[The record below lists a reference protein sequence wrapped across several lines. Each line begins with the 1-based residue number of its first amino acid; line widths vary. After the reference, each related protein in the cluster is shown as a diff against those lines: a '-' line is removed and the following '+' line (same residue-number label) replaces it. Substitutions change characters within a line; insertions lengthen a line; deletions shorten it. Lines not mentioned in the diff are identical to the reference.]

1 MRNKRS
7 EIERRLR
14 VMAKAK
20 VAMVLGLYEWP
31 DGRSPILPN
40 GAPRVSNRELLRL
53 ADYSPRYKSPE
64 KTLFSDPYFITAY
77 KTEMARRESKSNA
90 LVAYDP
96 NRVCHIRDL
105 IWEELE
111 TRLTTE
117 PESFTRSELLQF
129 GVKYEELTRVY
140 APGAT
145 DPKTP
150 DKMQQFN
157 AFISRTVTVMNE
169 TEKQDFVATAAGA
182 AEDRIAQLN
191 KLIDESNAVEEDAD
205 DLDVIDATVCA
216 E

>member
-1 MRNKRS
+1 
-7 EIERRLR
+7 
-14 VMAKAK
+14 MAKAK
-20 VAMVLGLYEWP
+20 VEMVLGLYKWP

-40 GAPRVSNRELLRL
+40 GSPRVSNRELLRV
-53 ADYSPRYKSPE
+53 AGYSPRYKSPD
-64 KTLFSDPYFITAY
+64 KTLFADPYFVQAY
-77 KTEMARRESKSNA
+77 KTEMARRERKSNA

-117 PESFTRSELLQF
+117 PETFTRSELLQF
-129 GVKYEELTRVY
+129 GVKYEELAR
-140 APGAT
+140 AHMPSSDKPGT
-145 DPKTP
+145 S

-157 AFISRTVTVMNE
+157 AFISRTMTVMNE
-169 TEKQDFVATAAGA
+169 TEKQDFVETAESA
-182 AEDRIAQLN
+182 AKDRIAQLN
-191 KLIDESNAVEEDAD
+191 RLIDESNAMEEDAN